1 MKESMTKIANQP
13 IRELSLNERR
23 LTELVFRNKKLAR
36 VTLSKEVDMTGASVT
51 RLIAGLMELDLFSE
65 EAIKDG
71 GRGQPKKMLSLNRD
85 RFCSVG
91 AFVYANRFRAVLV
104 NFDGKILRK
113 WSQDVDE
120 ISPTSVVSSL
130 RLAADNLVNS
140 REAKKRVFLGIG
152 LGVPVNFG
160 TYGSSLQAHE
170 TFRKLDGAAV
180 QDALYEVGNF
190 PVYLENDG
198 TAAALGEYLF
208 GNQKQHSLFML
219 HIGYGLGGGAVLNG
233 RPFRGHNGNA
243 CLPGSLFPY
252 GGERPT
258 LQDLVEWIN
267 EKGINEEE
275 ALFGPNRLNADDP
288 VLQPWLS
295 RASTQLED
303 AVRIVTGMFD
313 PPVIVLGGLLPHDY
327 LKDIAKRLTASNV
340 KGPSRGLSV
349 ATVIATS
356 QGDLNGPI
364 GAASIPFFRL
374 FFPGS
379 KA

>member
-1 MKESMTKIANQP
+1 MVLLEIRKQLKTHAEEGVKIQTKLNGLLIEKGNLLKQTVNNTKAV
-13 IRELSLNERR
+13 SYNERKQLDNKR
-23 LTELVFRNKKLAR
+23 QLFNLQLELN
-36 VTLSKEVDMTGASVT
+36 
-51 RLIAGLMELDLFSE
+51 
-65 EAIKDG
+65 
-71 GRGQPKKMLSLNRD
+71 
-85 RFCSVG
+85 
-91 AFVYANRFRAVLV
+91 
-104 NFDGKILRK
+104 
-113 WSQDVDE
+113 
-120 ISPTSVVSSL
+120 
-130 RLAADNLVNS
+130 
-140 REAKKRVFLGIG
+140 
-152 LGVPVNFG
+152 
-160 TYGSSLQAHE
+160 
-170 TFRKLDGAAV
+170 
-180 QDALYEVGNF
+180 
-190 PVYLENDG
+190 
-198 TAAALGEYLF
+198 
-208 GNQKQHSLFML
+208 
-219 HIGYGLGGGAVLNG
+219 
-233 RPFRGHNGNA
+233 
-243 CLPGSLFPY
+243 
-252 GGERPT
+252 
-258 LQDLVEWIN
+258 
-267 EKGINEEE
+267 KGINEEE